1 MLIWNQMLKEI
12 ACIIKINILL
22 WAKPAGFLNTN
33 VKVWEIQQKIGNGL
47 FNLPLEK
54 SGKVLTIEEA
64 TAAVDLETDVTVQA
78 TIGEEFSECTV
89 ITITLRLNTIM
100 DSNRVMVVNQED
112 NKETMFYSMTN
123 NNAGIVV

>member
-1 MLIWNQMLKEI
+1 M
-12 ACIIKINILL
+12 
-22 WAKPAGFLNTN
+22 
-33 VKVWEIQQKIGNGL
+33 
-47 FNLPLEK
+47 PLEK
-54 SGKVLTIEEA
+54 SGKVL

-89 ITITLRLNTIM
+89 IIITLRLNTIM

-123 NNAGIVV
+123 NNAGIAV